1 MKAVVY
7 LVLATLFWAG
17 NYVVGETAVKSMEP
31 LALTWWRWAFAVVPL
46 LVLAHVVERPDWRAV
61 AARWRILLAMGCLGM
76 GAYALFLYGSLQ
88 YTTAVNASLIN
99 AANPALIVVFAVLL
113 LRARPGRRGWAGVL
127 LGLVGVLLVLS
138 GGHLDHLL
146 AVRFNVGDLLMLGAI
161 TVWALYTVLGR
172 RVRLPAIASTAAQ
185 VVFALAAMAPFAA
198 VFGVPL
204 PAGAPGWASLG
215 FVVLFPSIGSYLL
228 WNAALRTVAPGS
240 AGMFLNL
247 ITVFTAL
254 AAVLLGRPLAPVQVL
269 GGVVVL
275 GGMVLTSLAPRGRTT
290 PQPPAGS
297 AIPARPPAGSGVS
310 TRAGRASD

>member
-61 AARWRILLAMGCLGM
+61 AARWRLLLPMGCLGM

-88 YTTAVNASLIN
+88 YTTAVNAALIN
-99 AANPALIVVFAVLL
+99 AANPALIVVFAVVL
-113 LRARPGRRGWAGVL
+113 LRARPGWRGWAGVL
-127 LGLVGVLLVLS
+127 LGLAGVLLVLS
-138 GGHLDHLL
+138 GGNLEHLL
-146 AVRFNVGDLLMLGAI
+146 AVRFNGGDLLMLGAI
-161 TVWALYTVLGR
+161 IVWALYTVLGR

-204 PAGAPGWASLG
+204 PADAPGWASLG
-215 FVVLFPSIGSYLL
+215 FMVLFPSIGSYLL
-228 WNAALRTVAPGS
+228 WNAALRTVAPSS

-254 AAVLLGRPLAPVQVL
+254 AAVLLGRALTPAQVL
-269 GGVVVL
+269 GGALVL
-275 GGMVLTSLAPRGRTT
+275 GGMVLTNLAPRGRTA
-290 PQPPAGS
+290 PRPPAPSG
-297 AIPARPPAGSGVS
+297 IPARQAAGS
-310 TRAGRASD
+310 